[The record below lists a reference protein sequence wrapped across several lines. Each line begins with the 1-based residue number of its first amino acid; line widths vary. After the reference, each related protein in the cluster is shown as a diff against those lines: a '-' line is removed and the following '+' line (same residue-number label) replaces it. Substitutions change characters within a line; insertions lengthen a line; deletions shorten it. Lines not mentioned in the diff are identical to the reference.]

1 MKILHRYIYLELSK
15 TFLLTLGLFVFVILM
30 DRASSIAETVLGQG
44 VSLWDFLSVLV
55 KGIPAFLG
63 ITIPMAFV
71 LSVLITF
78 IQMGSNNELIA
89 MKSCG
94 ISLKKISIPVV
105 LLGIFLSLVSFYV
118 TMFVMPKSNIAMK
131 KQIEQL
137 LKKKITMSISEKNFS
152 SNFPGIT
159 FYTEKLYPQ
168 KGYLEDFMVSLQKKD
183 KLITIFAKK
192 GLLRTVKDSVFLDI
206 QNGVAHFLD
215 WKKPESLKIL
225 NFKSYTVKLYTFSEK
240 EQFKAVKYKTLF
252 QLLRKKGLEAKVE
265 IFKRLTVSLSPFI
278 VGILAFSIAVLI
290 PRGSVGVGVL
300 ISLLIIVTYYVL
312 YTVAKKTAIKVG
324 IPVLPLIP
332 DVLFGILAAYFYK
345 QAIDEKLKLDIGGR
359 W

>member
-1 MKILHRYIYLELSK
+1 MKILYRYICFELLK
-15 TFLLTLGLFVFVILM
+15 TFSLTLGLFVFVILM

-44 VSLWDFLSVLV
+44 VSLLDFLSVLI
-55 KGIPAFLG
+55 KGVPAFLG
-63 ITIPMAFV
+63 ITIPMAFI

-94 ISLKKISIPVV
+94 ISLKRISLPVV
-105 LLGIFLSLVSFYV
+105 GAGIFLSLVSFYV
-118 TMFVMPKSNIAMK
+118 TMFVMPESNVAMK

-159 FYTEKLYPQ
+159 FYTEKLYPR
-168 KGYLEDFMVSLQKKD
+168 KGYLENFMVSLQKKD

-215 WKKPESLKIL
+215 WEKPESLKVL
-225 NFKSYTVKLYTFSEK
+225 KFKNYTVKLYTFPEK
-240 EQFKAVKYKTLF
+240 ERFRAVKYKTLT
-252 QLLRKKGLEAKVE
+252 QLFERNDLEAKVE
-265 IFKRLTVSLSPFI
+265 IFKRLTLSLSPFI
-278 VGILAFSIAVLI
+278 VGILAFAIAVLI
-290 PRGSVGVGVL
+290 PRGSIGVGVL
-300 ISLLIIVTYYVL
+300 ISLLIIVVYYVL
-312 YTVAKKTAIKVG
+312 YTFSKKTAVKLG
-324 IPVLPLIP
+324 IPFLPLVP
-332 DVLFGILAAYFYK
+332 DVIFGVLSAYFYR
-345 QAIDEKLKLDIGGR
+345 QAVEEKLKLDVGGR